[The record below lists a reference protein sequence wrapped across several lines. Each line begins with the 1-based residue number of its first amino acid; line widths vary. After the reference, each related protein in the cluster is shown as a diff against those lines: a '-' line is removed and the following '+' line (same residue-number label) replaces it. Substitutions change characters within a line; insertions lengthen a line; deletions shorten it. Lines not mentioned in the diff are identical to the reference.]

1 VTIIATQT
9 RRKAMTTN
17 CIKFI
22 NDRNSKRNRVDLNS
36 QLRPRHHC
44 RTHHQRQPSR
54 PNASGSLGRSPR
66 GKLVECGGIWKKQN
80 KETGADYF
88 TLTIRDHAFNA
99 NLGIAA
105 SQDDRPSSPG
115 ARRKPHM

>member
-1 VTIIATQT
+1 
-9 RRKAMTTN
+9 MTTN

-22 NDRNSKRNRVDLNS
+22 NDNIETATGAGSISTLSFDLDITVEPITSDNPLAPTHRV
-36 QLRPRHHC
+36 
-44 RTHHQRQPSR
+44 
-54 PNASGSLGRSPR
+54 LGRSPR
-66 GKLVECGGIWKKQN
+66 GKLVECGGVWKKQN

-105 SQDDRPSSPG
+105 SQDDASLQAIIPWGPKD
-115 ARRKPHM
+115 AA